1 MCYKCTEEQSFKVDR
16 ERGENTMHPVPRS
29 APVCQTN
36 FIKVCVLLFLI
47 ALHVFALLRH

>member
-1 MCYKCTEEQSFKVDR
+1 
-16 ERGENTMHPVPRS
+16 MHPAPRS

-47 ALHVFALLRH
+47 ALHVFALFRHQLNNTISRTVL